1 MLIIGLMTLTKSVV
15 LISLFALC
23 INLFLR
29 ELSYKKIIFVVIIGI
44 LFFSITIY
52 YLNINIENQ
61 INSLLFRLDVDDITS
76 GRSTELERYFEY
88 STLEELVIIMQI
100 GHGILNMEFLS
111 VIMVFLI

>member
-1 MLIIGLMTLTKSVV
+1 M
-15 LISLFALC
+15 
-23 INLFLR
+23 
-29 ELSYKKIIFVVIIGI
+29 IIGI

-88 STLEELVIIMQI
+88 STLEELIF
-100 GHGILNMEFLS
+100 GRGLGGSHNYADWSWNFEHWSSFLS
-111 VIMVFLI
+111 FMVFLI